1 MKEVSIKVHF
11 CRILKTNPSK
21 QLHYAPL
28 LCCLL
33 IYYHAGLSPQS
44 FFPVQWQKSAFFRAQ
59 ALLPF
64 MLFLVDY
71 HAAASL
77 HVQKLLF
84 VAFETTPILKEA
96 I

>member
-11 CRILKTNPSK
+11 CRILETNPSK
-21 QLHYAPL
+21 HLRSAPL

-33 IYYHAGLSPQS
+33 IYYLAGLSPQS
-44 FFPVQWQKSAFFRAQ
+44 LFPVQRQKSAFFRAQ

-64 MLFLVDY
+64 MLFLVEY

-77 HVQKLLF
+77 HVQSFSLLHLR
-84 VAFETTPILKEA
+84 LKEA